1 MKSVMVWRNKMS
13 GILLGF
19 LLLLAMGLSGCITG
33 PGGNQA
39 GGADQGMLPPT
50 SDGSSDLLHPGD
62 ALVINF
68 SGVTDPPAGQ
78 QDRIRE
84 DGKITLPYIGDVQ
97 AAGKTRSELQKE
109 ITAGYVPQ
117 YFTRL
122 NVTVN
127 ADIRYIYVSGEVKIE
142 SRHVYMG
149 GMTVLRAIAT
159 AGGFTDFA
167 NIKRVQLLR
176 AGARTPVEINCD
188 KARQHSELD
197 LAVYPDDKIF
207 VPRRVF

>member
-1 MKSVMVWRNKMS
+1 M
-13 GILLGF
+13 
-19 LLLLAMGLSGCITG
+19 
-33 PGGNQA
+33 
-39 GGADQGMLPPT
+39 
-50 SDGSSDLLHPGD
+50 
-62 ALVINF
+62 
-68 SGVTDPPAGQ
+68 
-78 QDRIRE
+78 
-84 DGKITLPYIGDVQ
+84 Q

-109 ITAGYVPQ
+109 ITERYVPK

-149 GMTVLRAIAT
+149 GMTVLRAVAT

-176 AGARTPVEINCD
+176 AGARAPIEINCD
-188 KARQHSELD
+188 KARQQSDLD
-197 LAVYPDDKIF
+197 PAVYPDDKIF

>member
-1 MKSVMVWRNKMS
+1 
-13 GILLGF
+13 
-19 LLLLAMGLSGCITG
+19 
-33 PGGNQA
+33 
-39 GGADQGMLPPT
+39 MLPAT

-68 SGVTDPPAGQ
+68 SGVTEPPAGQ

-109 ITAGYVPQ
+109 ITERYVPK

-149 GMTVLRAIAT
+149 GMTVLRAVAT

-176 AGARTPVEINCD
+176 AGARAPIEINCD
-188 KARQHSELD
+188 KARQQSDLD
-197 LAVYPDDKIF
+197 PAVYPDDKIF